1 MLPCH
6 DPVLPAYMYTQVSL
20 IRKSEAKRRKAAAL
34 RREEERVL
42 RAEQS
47 LKRSAEREA
56 ERKERIAGEICTVC
70 RVHNRDFICSLALI
84 KFHSSSITL
93 LSSSANKA
101 RKAQEK
107 MARAEVEQ
115 GQAAAQAKA
124 TAVRRNVAQ
133 KAPVA
138 DAPLSELQKKLMARS
153 AQ

>member
-1 MLPCH
+1 MRVLFH
-6 DPVLPAYMYTQVSL
+6 DRAIPADICTQVSL
-20 IRKSEAKRRKAAAL
+20 IRKSEAKRRKAAAI

-42 RAEQS
+42 RAEQA

-56 ERKERIAGEICTVC
+56 ERKERIAGEICIVC
-70 RVHNRDFICSLALI
+70 LFLQKVAIQSSLELN
-84 KFHSSSITL
+84 HSL
-93 LSSSANKA
+93 LFTTANKA

-138 DAPLSELQKKLMARS
+138 EAPLSELQKKLMARS

>member
-1 MLPCH
+1 M
-6 DPVLPAYMYTQVSL
+6 SL

-42 RAEQS
+42 RAEQA

-56 ERKERIAGEICTVC
+56 ERRERIAGTAFV
-70 RVHNRDFICSLALI
+70 A
-84 KFHSSSITL
+84 FHTRFFVSVMFSRAQSFRFR
-93 LSSSANKA
+93 SAANKA

-107 MARAEVEQ
+107 VARTEIEQ
-115 GQAAAQAKA
+115 GAAAAQAKA

-133 KAPVA
+133 KAVVA
-138 DAPLSELQKKLMARS
+138 EAPMSELQKKLQARQ